1 MKQNAFLFRDSRYG
15 GVVSMPGRHIKLPDP
30 LKNFLPSMTFRNN
43 IATPAMDSARGTLTL
58 DNYRKTPD
66 TVEPGVVSFRFEL
79 PIISDI
85 NDAKTAGRPVRTSSV
100 LLSAGQLSTLTFDH
114 LMAVVEQLRNM
125 PLSPARELF
134 GSTLFR
140 ILQDLSATPSG
151 ASRGREIG
159 AALTQLRTSVPA
171 LTSFSIIPPT
181 GIIPVPPV
189 PTLPP
194 PFVPPIAPAFTPPG
208 VAPIPGAA
216 PVVTPVVT
224 PVASPDF
231 QPTMDAIDLLV
242 AGVDQKDPALT
253 DIIDF
258 MTNTTIDTERD
269 AVLNKLRTKLSS
281 IGYDVDADNRLDLT
295 SSVAPLVVSTAPEVL
310 VESAVEKLF
319 ADKTYTD
326 AELDAI
332 QLLIDDVKD
341 KAKNDEY
348 TEGLRIIRAS
358 VPTLLQIDN
367 LTTTDDKDPDIIAIR
382 EYIDKLTNPDVQAG
396 LTAKLANKIAELSGG
411 PAPLVVSSK
420 PGGPAPS
427 TPSGPPVPTVAEE
440 RYTLPDLVALQSSD
454 NKKWLAFLASID
466 PAGMYYS
473 EPRSR
478 VGQKP
483 GDAKRGDYINRWIDP
498 TNRDVDG
505 VRYIKSIRNR
515 VTDYKKAPTKFVD
528 PDGIFSNVLGYIH
541 APSFP

>member
-140 ILQDLSATPSG
+140 LLQDLSATPSG